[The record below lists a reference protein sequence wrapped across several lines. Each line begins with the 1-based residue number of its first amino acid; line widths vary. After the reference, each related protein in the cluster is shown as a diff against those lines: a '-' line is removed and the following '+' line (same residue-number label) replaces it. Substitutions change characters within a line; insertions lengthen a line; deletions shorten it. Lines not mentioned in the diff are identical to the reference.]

1 MAIRKKQIEVKALFT
16 PVIPALFLLLNR
28 TDIEK
33 IRLIISII
41 DKIIGSSF
49 IAPLYRNRI
58 SLNLFNIRF
67 AIY

>member
-16 PVIPALFLLLNR
+16 PVIPAFFLLLIR

-33 IRLIISII
+33 IRLIISSI
-41 DKIIGSSF
+41 DKIIGNSF
-49 IAPLYRNRI
+49 NAPLYRNRN
-58 SLNLFNIRF
+58 SLNHFNIRF